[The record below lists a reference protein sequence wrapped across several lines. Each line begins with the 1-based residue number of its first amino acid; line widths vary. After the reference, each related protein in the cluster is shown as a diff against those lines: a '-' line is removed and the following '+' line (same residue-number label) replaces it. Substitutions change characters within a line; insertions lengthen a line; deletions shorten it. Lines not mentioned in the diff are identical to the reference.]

1 MNFKTRLQEVAQQDG
16 DVDIVYEL
24 IGSKGPE
31 HNNILPPLF
40 PLTANIYGSGEGR
53 TKKEAEQQAAK
64 SALEKMGAPLTG
76 FPK

>member
-1 MNFKTRLQEVAQQDG
+1 MSRMRNTEPQLYK
-16 DVDIVYEL
+16 VYIKAE
-24 IGSKGPE
+24 
-31 HNNILPPLF
+31 
-40 PLTANIYGSGEGR
+40 GEPKI